1 MKKIIKDINKN
12 RHNQSNFKAGLVIS
26 ASCLLTALSTPLY
39 AENLLEV
46 YGMAYETDPILK
58 EVISQTQSVKE
69 GKVQAFAAFLPQIY
83 ASADSTAIHNNSPAG
98 KNSSVTY
105 NAHGYIVDLEQS
117 LFDNRN
123 YVNYRISKI
132 NISSSDANLSATQQD
147 LIIRTA
153 DAYFRT
159 LAAID
164 TVGFSKA
171 ERKAI
176 SRQLDQAQRR
186 YEVGII
192 AITDVHE
199 AQAGYDNANATVI
212 AAENQ
217 LLIAKETLRELTSQ
231 YIDDVVP
238 LAEKIP
244 LAPPS
249 PEDIQHWVDQALD
262 GNYTL
267 LAARE
272 DTSSSRENIELQR
285 SGHYPTLGLT
295 ASYGYLKSN
304 GPNSNFAPQH
314 HEGTIGVNVSLP
326 IYEGYAITSRTQQA
340 QYDFQNSQDFYD
352 QVWKSTE
359 KNTRS
364 SYLNVISEVSRV
376 KALAQAVVSNE
387 SALRATEAGFE
398 VGTRTIVDVLNVQ
411 SELYRAKQEHSDSRY
426 IYVLNTLR
434 LKQASGELS
443 RVDLETVNGW
453 LKL

>member
-1 MKKIIKDINKN
+1 MKNPAY
-12 RHNQSNFKAGLVIS
+12 FKRIVKPLFIFS
-26 ASCLLTALSTPLY
+26 AAASSALILATASY
-39 AENLLEV
+39 AENLLQV
-46 YGMAYETDPILK
+46 YSMAYETDPILK
-58 EVISQTQSVKE
+58 QAISQRQSIGE
-69 GKVQAFAAFLPQIY
+69 GKVQAFAAFLPLIY
-83 ASADSTAIHNNSPAG
+83 ASGHSTAINNDKPAG
-98 KNSSVTY
+98 QNSSVNY
-105 NAHGYIVDLEQS
+105 NARGYSVDLDQS

-132 NISSSDANLSATQQD
+132 NISASDANLSATQQD

-164 TVGFSKA
+164 YLGFQKA

-176 SRQLDQAQRR
+176 SRQLDQAERR

-199 AQAGYDNANATVI
+199 AKAGYDSANARVI
-212 AAENQ
+212 SAEND

-238 LAEKIP
+238 LAETIP
-244 LAPPS
+244 LDPPS

-285 SGHYPTLGLT
+285 SGHYPTLGLR

-326 IYEGYAITSRTQQA
+326 IFEGYAVTSRTQQA
-340 QYDFQNSQDFYD
+340 QYDFQDSQDFYD

-426 IYVLNTLR
+426 IYVLNILR